1 MGLSKLEQET
11 IIVYNNAEENA
22 HIYTCRSSLINKLQ
36 RYADEFPDKVKCIAE
51 ELNDGHRESASFIF
65 PKKYISLRTPKARQL
80 SEEQRE
86 RMSKLHTL
94 KGNNMDCD
102 EEVEIDEEIDEEDIV
117 E

>member
-11 IIVYNNAEENA
+11 IIVYNNAEANA

-36 RYADEFPDKVKCIAE
+36 RYANEFPDKVKCIAE

-65 PKKYISLRTPKARQL
+65 PKKYISLRTPKTRQL

-94 KGNNMDCD
+94 KCNNMECD
-102 EEVEIDEEIDEEDIV
+102 EEVDEEVDDEDMLE
-117 E
+117 

>member
-36 RYADEFPDKVKCIAE
+36 RYANEFPDKVKCIAE
-51 ELNDGHRESASFIF
+51 ELNNAGHRESASFIF
-65 PKKYISLRTPKARQL
+65 PKKYISLRTPKTRQL

-94 KGNNMDCD
+94 KCNNMECD
-102 EEVEIDEEIDEEDIV
+102 EEVDEEVDDEDMLE
-117 E
+117 